1 MCDHF
6 DLSNTKGNCPLTNI
20 GLITHELQSQR
31 KIPGFLTI
39 ENAISFSLFVQTPC
53 KSTPYPS
60 VSGDVH
66 QSSLTAGEGEVHMTT
81 EAGAAILDEIRD
93 MQMLLDQAQGINQI
107 CYT

>member
-1 MCDHF
+1 MFDNF
-6 DLSNTKGNCPLTNI
+6 DLHNVKGSCPLTNI
-20 GLITHELQSQR
+20 ELITHKLQSHR
-31 KIPGFLTI
+31 TILGFLTI
-39 ENAISFSLFVQTPC
+39 ENVSFSLFVQTPR

-60 VSGDVH
+60 VSGDVR